1 MDDRAG
7 GRIPMVVI
15 GGWLGAGK
23 TTLVNRLLG
32 QAQGER
38 IAVVVND
45 IGKVAVDAD
54 LVQAG
59 DGDTVE
65 LTNGCVCCSICDSL
79 AVTLRDLVLG
89 ERPPERIVVEASGV
103 AEPDRVAAYGDR
115 RRIRPD
121 GVVVAVDALDVVTR
135 AADPV
140 YGPLVSRQV
149 AAARQWCASVAADT
163 PAVMAAAGGSWIRL
177 LLGGLA
183 ANAPVLGPALEV
195 PVEVAVWEAPA
206 PVKSCDV
213 ARALADAPPGELL
226 RAKGVFAG
234 PDGQSTAVHLAG
246 RRIDV
251 EARPG
256 AEISGRL
263 VLVGRPGWDRAGILA
278 LLDRAV
284 RECATPS

>member
-1 MDDRAG
+1 
-7 GRIPMVVI
+7 MVVI

-54 LVQAG
+54 LVEAA

-65 LTNGCVCCSICDSL
+65 LTNGCVCCSIGDSL

-121 GVVVAVDALDVVTR
+121 GVVVAVDALDVTTR

-140 YGPLVSRQV
+140 YGPLISRQV
-149 AAARQWCASVAADT
+149 AAAD
-163 PAVMAAAGGSWIRL
+163 
-177 LLGGLA
+177 
-183 ANAPVLGPALEV
+183 
-195 PVEVAVWEAPA
+195 
-206 PVKSCDV
+206 
-213 ARALADAPPGELL
+213 
-226 RAKGVFAG
+226 
-234 PDGQSTAVHLAG
+234 
-246 RRIDV
+246 
-251 EARPG
+251 
-256 AEISGRL
+256 
-263 VLVGRPGWDRAGILA
+263 VLV
-278 LLDRAV
+278 V
-284 RECATPS
+284 TK